1 MYGFEATTFY
11 SCMLPRSSLELASL
25 LSVIN
30 KNIYLCLDHPHV
42 DSCGQWRTKEKTA
55 EVGFS
60 CCWLVNGLRSKPKG
74 KGGAGGTLLVYCGLV
89 LWATTLVQEEV
100 AVRGL
105 DLGKR

>member
-1 MYGFEATTFY
+1 MWAVAYKRKDG
-11 SCMLPRSSLELASL
+11 
-25 LSVIN
+25 
-30 KNIYLCLDHPHV
+30 
-42 DSCGQWRTKEKTA
+42 

-60 CCWLVNGLRSKPKG
+60 CCCLVNGLRSKPKG

-89 LWATTLVQEEV
+89 LWATTQLVQEEV